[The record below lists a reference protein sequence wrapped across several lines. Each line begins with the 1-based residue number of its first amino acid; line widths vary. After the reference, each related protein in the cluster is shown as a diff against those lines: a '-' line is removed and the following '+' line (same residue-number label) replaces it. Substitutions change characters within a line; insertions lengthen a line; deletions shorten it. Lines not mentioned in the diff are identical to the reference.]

1 MPVTTS
7 NYTASGNTKIITISQ
22 EIGSDSI
29 IAGVESA
36 ITGMGWALYDTVTTT
51 LFNPIVTKVY
61 RALNVDGVTYKY
73 LIIRWDTLKLFFYT
87 SCCEA
92 WNTTTQLPTNESW
105 TQAGG
110 FAQGYDPQNS
120 FIILS
125 ATARHAMLW
134 NWVNSQPGLW
144 TAVMEFEPA
153 TIDSATGPATGATFP
168 NFAWTSSVMI
178 GTPWGIS
185 NTNTTPT
192 NTPSNIM
199 FAFPRTPDGLTG
211 AQAAGAFA
219 PVTNK
224 GMWPP
229 MYPQNPITITG
240 DTNFL
245 HLGSYFKSINYGWQ
259 SLLNIPGFNPNPTNS
274 LRTISPFSIDGIYK
288 SMPFGRAYNFGVYTN
303 VGRMGDTVLA
313 NVDVNG
319 GWPSGNVT
327 TSTSTECLL
336 LPMNGGNEFQ
346 AQSANNNATYGSGYA
361 SLYSNSSMY
370 SATFGVVSTWTAANT
385 ALIPGKAVSVGDT
398 LYFVASDG
406 IRSVSS
412 AGATQSRQHVTDAG
426 GISDIVFDGQRT
438 IYGGAGN
445 GIVKLDT
452 FTGNVQYV
460 TSANTRANGCGYL
473 GIDNRNV
480 YASARLANTA
490 PTCVVLDRATFTL
503 GSANVFVHTGTLLSV
518 AGSYGTPVPD
528 YTGNVFVSIQGAGQT
543 MNTYISK
550 FTANT
555 GANVATQLNPRG
567 TGATCYGDV
576 FWYDYITNRLWFV
589 YSYVTSSFSYYQV
602 EYFTGNLT
610 QLPGTVTLS
619 SGLGSANGMQ
629 TNLSLSAVADNRGD
643 LAIIPFRGMH
653 FISPK
658 QPGVAGVH
666 LGAVAGMFTTFLHP
680 NAGTGLTPGYNTG
693 NVYPSGQFITYNNP
707 FNSIV
712 NGAWYGLA
720 TPFWGASGLTTNG
733 CQLFYTYNNTI
744 NPANFAITVN
754 GIYNT
759 WKSDTSLTGRL
770 LLRG

>member
-1 MPVTTS
+1 MPITTS
-7 NYTASGNTKIITISQ
+7 NYTASGNTKIITISG
-22 EIGSDSI
+22 EIGSTDI
-29 IAGVESA
+29 IAAVESA
-36 ITGMGWALYDTVTTT
+36 ITGMGWSLYDTVTTT

-61 RALNVDGVTYKY
+61 RVLNADGIIYKY

-87 SCCEA
+87 SCCES
-92 WNTTTQLPTNESW
+92 WNTGTQQPLNESW

-125 ATARHAMLW
+125 ATARHIMIW

-144 TAVMEFEPA
+144 TAIMEFEPA

-178 GTPWGIS
+178 GTPWGVS
-185 NTNTTPT
+185 NTNATPT

-229 MYPQNPITITG
+229 MYPQNPVTITG

-274 LRTISPFSIDGIYK
+274 LTTTSPFSVDGIYK

-313 NVDVNG
+313 NVDPTG
-319 GWPSGNVT
+319 GWPSSNTT

-346 AQSANNNATYGSGYA
+346 AQSANNNPQYGSGYA

-370 SATFGVVSTWTAANT
+370 SATFGIVTTSNNS
-385 ALIPGKAVSVGDT
+385 LIPGKAVSVGDT
-398 LYFVASDG
+398 LYFAASDG

-412 AGATQSRQHVTDAG
+412 AGATLSCRHVIDAG
-426 GISDIVFDGQRT
+426 GVYDIVFDGQRT

-460 TSANTRANGCGYL
+460 TSANTAANGCGYL
-473 GIDNRNV
+473 GIDNKNV

-503 GSANVFVHTGTLLSV
+503 GLSNVFVHTGTLLTTAS
-518 AGSYGTPVPD
+518 SYGTPVPD
-528 YTGNVFVSIQGAGQT
+528 YTGNVFVCTQGAGTT
-543 MNTYISK
+543 MNTYVSR
-550 FTANT
+550 FNANT

-567 TGATCYGDV
+567 VASSARGGDA
-576 FWYDYITNRLWFV
+576 FWYDYITNRLWLI
-589 YSYVTSSFSYYQV
+589 YSFPASFAYQQV

-610 QLPGTVTLS
+610 QIPGTVTLS
-619 SGLGSANGMQ
+619 TNQGSTNGMATQ
-629 TNLSLSAVADNRGD
+629 LTLGTASDSRGD
-643 LAIIPFRGMH
+643 LNIIPFRGMH
-653 FISPK
+653 FIQPK
-658 QPGVAGVH
+658 QPWAAGSQPSFT
-666 LGAVAGMFTTFLHP
+666 AVGMFTTFLHP

-693 NVYPSGQFITYNNP
+693 NVYPSGQFITSHNVYM
-707 FNSIV
+707 SIA
-712 NGAWYGLA
+712 NGAYYGLA
-720 TPFWGASGLTTNG
+720 TPFSGSGGLTTNG

-744 NPANFAITVN
+744 NPVNHAITVN